1 MEKIWSQYVNATD
14 PIDVL
19 NIKLKRFK
27 KFFKGWGSNKFGHEK
42 IRKRNIKEELA
53 NIEKE
58 EEEGMIHP
66 EMFCRKTELLVE
78 LNEILVN
85 EELFLLQQSKE
96 RWLLKGD
103 SNTAYY

>member
-1 MEKIWSQYVNATD
+1 MIQ
-14 PIDVL
+14 
-19 NIKLKRFK
+19 
-27 KFFKGWGSNKFGHEK
+27 
-42 IRKRNIKEELA
+42 KRNIREELA

-66 EMFCRKTELLVE
+66 GMFCRNTELLVE

-85 EELFLLQQSKE
+85 EELFLLQQYNE

-103 SNTAYY
+103 SNTAYYQKIANGNKRKVLFTP